1 MGLGLGVRRGLIAPF
16 VLALVLLLGASC
28 AAEDDPSPML
38 AEGVIDRSAEAR
50 RPVDGSAGHSVDFA
64 SISVGGNHGCGVRS
78 GGSLE
83 CWGDDEF
90 GQASP
95 LPGTFVSVT
104 SGVEHSCGLRSDGSV
119 ECWGHDTDGRS
130 THPSAAFASA
140 GGAKSP
146 ACWVETGGS
155 VSCPGRG
162 FQTSPPPGTVGD
174 AASPGVFSSVSA
186 GWYHSCG
193 VTSDGSVACWGYA
206 AFGRATPP
214 PGTFTS
220 VSAGSLHTC
229 GVRTDGSVECWGY
242 NADGRSARP
251 PGTFS
256 SVSAGGTH
264 SCGVRRDG
272 SVECWGG
279 SPQAPSTALVP

>member
-83 CWGDDEF
+83 CWGDDAF
-90 GQASP
+90 GRCTP
-95 LPGTFVSVT
+95 PRGTFVSV
-104 SGVEHSCGLRSDGSV
+104 
-119 ECWGHDTDGRS
+119 
-130 THPSAAFASA
+130 SA
-140 GGAKSP
+140 GSLHA
-146 ACWVETGGS
+146 
-155 VSCPGRG
+155 
-162 FQTSPPPGTVGD
+162 
-174 AASPGVFSSVSA
+174 
-186 GWYHSCG
+186 CG
-193 VTSDGSVACWGYA
+193 VRSDGSVACWGYDG
-206 AFGRATPP
+206 FGQASP
-214 PGTFTS
+214 
-220 VSAGSLHTC
+220 
-229 GVRTDGSVECWGY
+229 
-242 NADGRSARP
+242 P

-264 SCGVRRDG
+264 SCGVRSDG